1 MGSAAAT
8 PIRAATV
15 SRAPARISIKVAMV
29 AVIAWTIIF
38 QTAVF
43 AVLTTIVN
51 PLIITIFT
59 HTATMTLTL
68 ISVVTLLP

>member
-8 PIRAATV
+8 SIRAATV
-15 SRAPARISIKVAMV
+15 SRAPARISIKVAMA
-29 AVIAWTIIF
+29 AVIAWIIIF

-43 AVLTTIVN
+43 AVPTTIVN

-59 HTATMTLTL
+59 HTATITLTL

>member
-1 MGSAAAT
+1 
-8 PIRAATV
+8 
-15 SRAPARISIKVAMV
+15 MV

-38 QTAVF
+38 QTAVIT
-43 AVLTTIVN
+43 VLTTIAN